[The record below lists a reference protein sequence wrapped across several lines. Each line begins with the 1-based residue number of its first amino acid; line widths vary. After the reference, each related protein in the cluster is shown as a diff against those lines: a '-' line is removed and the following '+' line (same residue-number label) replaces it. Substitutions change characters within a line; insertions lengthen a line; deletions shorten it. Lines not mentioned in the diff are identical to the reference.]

1 MASES
6 RLMRESFWRV
16 QRTRPV
22 RRLNLLS
29 GEIAQRALLLL
40 VLIGILL
47 FLYLAQVSQVA
58 ITQFDIEKMER
69 EYIQLQEANREL
81 EREIAELE
89 SPAHVLQ
96 FARENGYV
104 PVYEADYL
112 SIEPETPA
120 PEDGQTR

>member
-16 QRTRPV
+16 QRTRPA
-22 RRLNLLS
+22 RRLNLFS
-29 GEIAQRALLLL
+29 GEIAQRVLLLV

-69 EYIQLQEANREL
+69 EYAQLQEANREL
-81 EREIAELE
+81 ERCCNLHAKTGTCPFMMRTI
-89 SPAHVLQ
+89 S
-96 FARENGYV
+96 
-104 PVYEADYL
+104 
-112 SIEPETPA
+112 
-120 PEDGQTR
+120 

>member
-6 RLMRESFWRV
+6 RLMRESVWRV
-16 QRTRPV
+16 QQTRPV
-22 RRLNLLS
+22 RRLSAFS
-29 GEIAQRALLLL
+29 GETAQRALLLV

-58 ITQFDIEKMER
+58 TTQFDIEKMER

-81 EREIAELE
+81 ERQIAELE
-89 SPAHVLQ
+89 SPEHVLQ

-104 PVYEADYL
+104 PVYEAEYL
-112 SIEPETPA
+112 VLPAEPANQSEQTP
-120 PEDGQTR
+120 